1 MLYVFTT
8 LQWIFLLFF
17 VGINLVYL
25 LLDVLAYFNLLPY
38 IRRQVLTSLPE
49 PHNAFSLPI
58 SIVVA
63 AYNEESVIVASVRS
77 LLQLNYP
84 NFEIVVINDGS
95 KDKTLE
101 VLQEKFELV
110 QMPEV
115 INLRVDHKPI
125 RGVYLS
131 AQYQQLRVVD
141 KVNGG
146 RKSDA
151 INAGINAARFPLF
164 FPLDADTIVERD
176 SIKLLAQPFW
186 ENPLTIAVGGT
197 VRIANGSEV
206 SAGHLTRAGLS
217 KNLLALFQVVEY
229 LRAFLFSRVGWSAI
243 DALPLISGAFGLFD
257 KEAVIAVGGYR
268 HDTLGEDM
276 ELVLRLH
283 REFRLKGR
291 PYRITYVADAAC
303 WTEAPESLKVL
314 RRQRVRWQRGLM
326 ESLSMNKKLFFHPKS
341 GYLGWLT
348 LPFMLFFEGIG
359 PVLEVSGY
367 VIMIVGFILGLLS
380 YQAFATFML
389 LAISLGLLLSF
400 TSVLLEEV
408 SFRTYPKTKDLLIL
422 FGVGIIEN
430 LGYRQLN
437 AFWRFEGLLKWL
449 LNTDSSWGEMT
460 RTASWAT
467 EAPPQL
473 SAPLPASSNPNEME
487 IISGNI
493 DKKSVSP
500 QKQNS

>member
-1 MLYVFTT
+1 MFYVFTT

-17 VGINLVYL
+17 VGINLVYF
-25 LLDVLAYFNLLPY
+25 LLDVLAFFNLPPY
-38 IRRQVLTSLPE
+38 IRRQALSRLPE
-49 PHNAFSLPI
+49 PHTGFSLPI
-58 SIVVA
+58 SIVVT
-63 AYNEESVIVASVRS
+63 AYNEEAVIAASVRS

-84 NFEIVVINDGS
+84 NFEIVVVNDGS

-101 VLQEKFELV
+101 VLKNEFELV

-115 INLRVDHKPI
+115 IEERVIHKPI
-125 RGVYLS
+125 RGVYQS

-141 KVNGG
+141 KINGG

-151 INAGINAARFPLF
+151 TNAGINAARFPLF
-164 FPLDADTIVERD
+164 VPLDADTIVERD
-176 SIKLLAQPFW
+176 SMKLLAQPFW

-197 VRIANGSEV
+197 IRIANGSEV
-206 SAGHLTRAGLS
+206 SGGFLTRAGLS
-217 KNLLALFQVVEY
+217 KNLLALFQVIEY

-257 KEAVIAVGGYR
+257 KEAVISVGGYR

-283 REFRLKGR
+283 REFRLKDK

-314 RRQRVRWQRGLM
+314 RLQRVRWQRGLM
-326 ESLSMNKKLFFHPKS
+326 ESLSMNKQLFFHPKS
-341 GYLGWLT
+341 GFLGWLT

-367 VIMIVGFILGLLS
+367 VIMTLCFFFGLLS
-380 YQAFATFML
+380 FKAFTAFML

-400 TSVLLEEV
+400 TSILLEEIT
-408 SFRTYPKTKDLLIL
+408 FRTYPKTRDLLIL

-437 AFWRFEGLLKWL
+437 AFWRFEGLLKWFF
-449 LNTDSSWGEMT
+449 NADSSWGEMT

-467 EAPPQL
+467 ETPKPVVVTL
-473 SAPLPASSNPNEME
+473 SAASNPNELE
-487 IISGNI
+487 IVSGNI